1 MENRVLSE
9 AFLGF
14 FFFYN
19 EVAGNMK
26 LKMCR
31 ALIKMC
37 YMERELSVTVKHL
50 ILNSYLTNGETN
62 I

>member
-1 MENRVLSE
+1 ML
-9 AFLGF
+9 
-14 FFFYN
+14 
-19 EVAGNMK
+19 
-26 LKMCR
+26 MCR